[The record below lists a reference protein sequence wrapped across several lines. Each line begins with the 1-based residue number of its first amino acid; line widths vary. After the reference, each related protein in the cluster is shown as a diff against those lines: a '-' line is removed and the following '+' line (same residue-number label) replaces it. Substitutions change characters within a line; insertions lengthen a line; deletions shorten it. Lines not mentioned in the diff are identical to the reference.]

1 MISNNQII
9 PIGYCAKTHG
19 IKGELNV
26 VITQCCNL
34 EQLSCVVIQV
44 EGILVPFYIES
55 VRPRNNESFLVK
67 FQEINTDED
76 ASELVNHPISAL
88 KKDLVLD
95 ESIEDEIVY
104 LEDMVGFDIIVDS
117 NKKIGQIIDYDDST
131 DNMLFIVKNKA
142 NDEFLIPATEDFIV
156 EIDID
161 KKYILMLLPE
171 GLINL

>member
-1 MISNNQII
+1 MITNNQII

-26 VITQCCNL
+26 VITQYCNL
-34 EQLSCVVIQV
+34 EQFSCVIIQV

-55 VRPRNNESFLVK
+55 VRPRNSEIFLVK
-67 FQEINTDED
+67 FQGINTDED
-76 ASELVNHPISAL
+76 ALELVNHSIFAL
-88 KKDLVLD
+88 KEGLEIDDSK
-95 ESIEDEIVY
+95 EDDIVY
-104 LEDMVGFDIIVDS
+104 FEDLVGFDIIVDS

-142 NDEFLIPATEDFIV
+142 NDELLIPATEDFVV
-156 EIDID
+156 EIDIN